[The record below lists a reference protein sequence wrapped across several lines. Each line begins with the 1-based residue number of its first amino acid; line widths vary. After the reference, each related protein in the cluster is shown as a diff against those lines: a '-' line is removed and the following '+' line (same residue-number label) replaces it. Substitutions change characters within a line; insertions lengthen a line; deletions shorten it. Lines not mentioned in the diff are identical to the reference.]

1 MVHKPITYTRNEP
14 SQTSHKRVIDALV
27 SLGNGWHDSKAIAAA
42 MSRKQLWTS
51 DRGVLARLVADGTLE
66 TRTTPVL
73 PTMAT
78 RYEYRVI
85 GKLPGAAE

>member
-1 MVHKPITYTRNEP
+1 MANKPVTYTRFNP
-14 SQTSHKRVIDALV
+14 NRATKKRVIDALA
-27 SLGNGWHDSKAIAAA
+27 SLGDGWHDGRAIAAA
-42 MSRKQLWTS
+42 IGRNKLYPS

-78 RYEYRVI
+78 RYEYHVI